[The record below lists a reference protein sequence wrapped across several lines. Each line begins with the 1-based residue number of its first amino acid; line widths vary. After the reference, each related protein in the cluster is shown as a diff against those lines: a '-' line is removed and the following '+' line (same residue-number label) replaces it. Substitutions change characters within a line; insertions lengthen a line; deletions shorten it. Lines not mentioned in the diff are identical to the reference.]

1 MDWKNKT
8 VLITGAEGFIG
19 SHLTER
25 LLSLGAK
32 VKALVMY
39 NSFNKWGW
47 IDTFQPSEVNRLNVI
62 CGDIR
67 EVDLLK
73 SALKDVDIIL
83 DRWFFTQI
91 DDTVVLKGNCSV
103 WHIKLYFFNSHG

>member
-1 MDWKNKT
+1 MNWANKT

-25 LLSLGAK
+25 LLSLGAR
-32 VKALVMY
+32 VKAFVMY

-47 IDTFQPSEVNRLNVI
+47 IDTFHPDKVSSLHVF

-67 EVDLLK
+67 EADILK
-73 SALKDVDIIL
+73 SALQDVDISFSS
-83 DRWFFTQI
+83 R
-91 DDTVVLKGNCSV
+91 CA
-103 WHIKLYFFNSHG
+103 YCNSPTPTHHRLLT